1 MTLFAGHAQQLAAGI
16 AELDLKVDAATQEKL
31 LAYLQLLAKWNRV
44 YNLTALQHPDEWV
57 THHLLDSLSVL
68 PHVRG
73 SVVVDVG
80 SGAGLPGLVLAML
93 RPDWQVISVEA
104 VDKKAA
110 FQRQV
115 AAELALANVRV
126 EGCRVE
132 EVVLE
137 NGADTIVSRAFSS
150 LADFVNLTRHL
161 LKPGGQWT
169 AMKGKHPAEEIA
181 ALPAD
186 VRVSE
191 ILQLNVPGLNAER
204 CVVQIMQTGRTES

>member
-1 MTLFAGHAQQLAAGI
+1 MSPAQQLTAGI
-16 AELDLKVDAATQEKL
+16 AALGLDVDAATQENL

-44 YNLTALQHPDEWV
+44 YNLTALRNSDEWI

-73 SVVVDVG
+73 PLVVDVG

-93 RPDWQVISVEA
+93 RPDWQVVSVEA

-115 AAELALANVRV
+115 VAELALANVRV

-132 EVVLE
+132 EAVLE

-169 AMKGKHPAEEIA
+169 AMKGKRPTEEIT
-181 ALPAD
+181 ALPSN
-186 VRVSE
+186 VSVAE
-191 ILQLNVPGLNAER
+191 MIDLHVPGLNAAR
-204 CVVQIMQTGRTES
+204 CVIQIKAA

>member
-1 MTLFAGHAQQLAAGI
+1 MTPTMTPAQQLVAGI
-16 AELDLKVDAATQEKL
+16 TALGLCVDAATQEKL

-44 YNLTALQHPDEWV
+44 YNLTALRHPDEWV

-68 PHVRG
+68 PHIRG
-73 SVVVDVG
+73 PLVVDVG

-93 RPDWQVISVEA
+93 RPDWQVVSIET

-137 NGADTIVSRAFSS
+137 NGADSIVSRAFSS

-161 LKPGGQWT
+161 LKADGQWT

-186 VRVSE
+186 VRVSG

-204 CVVQIMQTGRTES
+204 CVVQILKTES

>member
-1 MTLFAGHAQQLAAGI
+1 MTLPGGHGQQLAAGI
-16 AELDLKVDAATQEKL
+16 AELGLNVDAAIQEKL

-44 YNLTALQHPDEWV
+44 YNLTALRHPDEWV

-73 SVVVDVG
+73 SVVLDVG

-93 RPDWQVISVEA
+93 RPDWQVVSVEA

-115 AAELALANVRV
+115 VAELALANVRV
-126 EGCRVE
+126 EGSRVE
-132 EVVLE
+132 GVVLE
-137 NGADTIVSRAFSS
+137 GGADTIVSRAFSR
-150 LADFVNLTRHL
+150 LADFVNLTRPL

-186 VRVSE
+186 VWVSE

>member
-1 MTLFAGHAQQLAAGI
+1 MTLSGGHEQQLSAGI
-16 AELDLKVDAATQEKL
+16 AELGLKVDTSTQEKL
-31 LAYLQLLAKWNRV
+31 LTYLQLLAKWNRV
-44 YNLTALQHPDEWV
+44 YNLTALRHPDEWV

-73 SVVVDVG
+73 PVVLDVG

-93 RPDWQVISVEA
+93 RPDWQVISVEV

-126 EGCRVE
+126 EGGRVE
-132 EVVLE
+132 GVMLDG
-137 NGADTIVSRAFSS
+137 GADTIVSRAFSS
-150 LADFVNLTRHL
+150 LTDFVNLTRHL
-161 LKPGGQWT
+161 LKSGGQWT

-186 VRVSE
+186 VRVGE

-204 CVVQIMQTGRTES
+204 CVVQILKTES